1 MTDRRLIPANARV
14 AKRGM
19 ASPPEGVM
27 LTDGHTQRVTA
38 EIADLCAAPDGA
50 RERQLLLG
58 ESVLTLETY
67 DGWAFVQTASGYM
80 GYVNAA
86 LLGADATVSH
96 FVATA
101 ATHAYAEEGFKG
113 SVNASLPFG
122 AKVNVLDERKAFY
135 ETNFGFVPK
144 SHLRPLDRPFS
155 DPVTAA
161 QLFFGVPYL
170 WGGNSTRGIDCSGLI
185 SAAFEACGAIVPGDS
200 DLQEQAFGK
209 HLAGQE
215 KPKRGDLMFWD
226 GHVGIMVDED
236 VLLHANAHHMACRY
250 ENLEQAKA
258 RIEAQ
263 GDGVLT
269 SHKRVG

>member
-1 MTDRRLIPANARV
+1 VTDRRLIPANARV

-19 ASPPEGVM
+19 ASPPESVTF
-27 LTDGHTQRVTA
+27 TDGHTQRVTA
-38 EIADLCAAPDGA
+38 EIADLCADPVGT

-58 ESVLTLETY
+58 ERVLTLETY
-67 DGWAFVQTASGYM
+67 DGWSFVQTASGYV
-80 GYVNAA
+80 GYVDAG
-86 LLGADATVSH
+86 LLEPDSAVSH

-113 SVNASLPFG
+113 LVNASLPFG
-122 AKVNVLDERKAFY
+122 AKVNALDERKAFF
-135 ETNFGFVPK
+135 ETNVGFVPK

-185 SAAFEACGAIVPGDS
+185 SAAFEACGVIVPGDS
-200 DLQEQAFGK
+200 DLQERAFGK
-209 HLAGQE
+209 HLAGEE

-226 GHVGIMVDED
+226 GHVGIMVDDD

-250 ENLEQAKA
+250 ENLGQAKV

-263 GDGVLT
+263 GGGALT
-269 SHKRVG
+269 SHKRVD